1 MYVDVSSINATQ
13 FIKECVITS
22 QFDHPNVLSL
32 IGVCVNIEDGA
43 IHMVMPFM
51 VHGDIRSYLRAK
63 RGSAIEFDHF
73 PEVQY
78 VYPQMYVLIIV
89 TVTMHSNLAYIQ

>member
-1 MYVDVSSINATQ
+1 MRMYACEDIYFVDVSSTNATQ
-13 FIKECVITS
+13 FIKECIITS

-32 IGVCVNIEDGA
+32 IGVCINVEDGI

-63 RGSAIEFDHF
+63 RGSVIEFDSF
-73 PEVQY
+73 PEVRIITN
-78 VYPQMYVLIIV
+78 VLI
-89 TVTMHSNLAYIQ
+89 SNTHDA